1 MIGHLSHIWICRKKE
16 KKIFQLKNPQTNLEK
31 LYNLTEKMDFSI
43 LFEKK
48 KRSIFETVKI
58 AVSYITIIN

>member
-48 KRSIFETVKI
+48 KQGQYLKQ
-58 AVSYITIIN
+58 